1 MMRLEMTKIELLQ
14 RSLYAIAKYD
24 HTTRNYVDLNKSLWD
39 NIKGLDQ
46 EAIEEAI
53 VKLTEANL

>member
-1 MMRLEMTKIELLQ
+1 MNRLELLQ

-24 HTTRNYVDLNKSLWD
+24 HETRNYIDLNKSLWD

-46 EAIEEAI
+46 EAIEDAI
-53 VKLTEANL
+53 VKLTETNL